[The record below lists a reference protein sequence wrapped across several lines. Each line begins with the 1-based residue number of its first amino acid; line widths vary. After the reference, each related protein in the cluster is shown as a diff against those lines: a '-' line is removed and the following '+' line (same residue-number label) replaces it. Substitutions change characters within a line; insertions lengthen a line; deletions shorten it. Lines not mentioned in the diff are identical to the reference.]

1 MKQICIVLV
10 ILFSVSMAWAQEDV
24 QDISK
29 RIIRLAA
36 QRDYNNS
43 LILDLNRKALDIDNE
58 IRRLQIELQEL
69 LDAKEEK
76 ATSE

>member
-10 ILFSVSMAWAQEDV
+10 ILFSATLVMAQDDV
-24 QDISK
+24 QDVSK
-29 RIIRLAA
+29 QILRLAA

-58 IRRLQIELQEL
+58 IRRLQVELQKL
-69 LDAKEEK
+69 LDAQKEK
-76 ATSE
+76 APAE